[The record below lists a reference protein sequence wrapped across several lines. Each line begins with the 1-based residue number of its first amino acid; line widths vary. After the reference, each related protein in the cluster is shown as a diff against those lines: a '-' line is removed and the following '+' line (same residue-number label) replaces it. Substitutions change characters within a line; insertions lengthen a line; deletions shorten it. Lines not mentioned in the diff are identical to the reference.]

1 MSQIQQ
7 EQNYWPGYLDA
18 LINVMLNLLF
28 LVAIFAIGLVLLNME
43 GMTQDY
49 QIARLNAQAQEVVD
63 EIGLE
68 QSRRD
73 ELLQKV
79 QKLDIA
85 AILANQRE
93 LDRRQQ
99 AALLSAQSVKS
110 TAPSQAAVDKPS
122 PAPAPEPIPAL
133 DVALAPAKAPAPAPL
148 PSPVPAPAPAP
159 PPAPVPAPAP
169 APVPTPAPPPAAA
182 PPPAPAIA
190 PAVIA
195 AEVATAARRQA
206 AVAERQR
213 QLAEMEQRLRE
224 TQERLEQERAR
235 LATLQKSRAPAPSEQ
250 LVDFRVAS
258 AAERA
263 PAPVNSREV
272 LTRVA
277 GGRPQAVWEFSP
289 GESLWPS
296 GRALPEGM
304 ASASPSLKWRLV
316 GFVDLSNA
324 RVRREVFARVQ
335 SVREQLISQGYARER
350 IELELRPLPEQVSG
364 DEQLHRLIFILPVP

>member
-1 MSQIQQ
+1 
-7 EQNYWPGYLDA
+7 
-18 LINVMLNLLF
+18 
-28 LVAIFAIGLVLLNME
+28 
-43 GMTQDY
+43 
-49 QIARLNAQAQEVVD
+49 
-63 EIGLE
+63 
-68 QSRRD
+68 
-73 ELLQKV
+73 
-79 QKLDIA
+79 
-85 AILANQRE
+85 
-93 LDRRQQ
+93 
-99 AALLSAQSVKS
+99 
-110 TAPSQAAVDKPS
+110 
-122 PAPAPEPIPAL
+122 
-133 DVALAPAKAPAPAPL
+133 
-148 PSPVPAPAPAP
+148 
-159 PPAPVPAPAP
+159 
-169 APVPTPAPPPAAA
+169 
-182 PPPAPAIA
+182 
-190 PAVIA
+190 
-195 AEVATAARRQA
+195 VATAARRQA

-213 QLAEMEQRLRE
+213 QLAEMEQLLRE

-296 GRALPEGM
+296 GRAWPEGM
-304 ASASPSLKWRLV
+304 ANASPSLKWRLV

>member
-43 GMTQDY
+43 GMTQ
-49 QIARLNAQAQEVVD
+49 QNQVSRLEEQAQEVVN
-63 EIGLE
+63 ELGLE

-73 ELLQKV
+73 DLLQKI
-79 QKLDIA
+79 KNLDVA
-85 AILANQRE
+85 AILTNQRE
-93 LDRRQQ
+93 LARLQQ
-99 AALLSAQSVKS
+99 VALSSGYPVKS
-110 TAPSQAAVDKPS
+110 TAPTPVAVDP
-122 PAPAPEPIPAL
+122 PAPAPEEAL
-133 DVALAPAKAPAPAPL
+133 
-148 PSPVPAPAPAP
+148 SSAP
-159 PPAPVPAPAP
+159 P
-169 APVPTPAPPPAAA
+169 T
-182 PPPAPAIA
+182 AIA
-190 PAVIA
+190 PAGIA
-195 AEVATAARRQA
+195 AEAATAARLQA
-206 AVAERQR
+206 SIAERQR
-213 QLAEMEQRLRE
+213 QLAEVEQRLLDA
-224 TQERLEQERAR
+224 QERLEQERAR
-235 LATLQKSRAPAPSEQ
+235 LAALQKNRAPTPSDQ

-258 AAERA
+258 ATERNAERA
-263 PAPVNSREV
+263 TAPGNSREV
-272 LTRVA
+272 LTRVV
-277 GGRPQAVWEFSP
+277 GSRPQGVWEFSP

-304 ASASPSLKWRLV
+304 ANASPSLKWRLV

-335 SVREQLISQGYARER
+335 SVREQLISQGYARDR